1 MKLFS
6 PDRKNPTNG
15 VEAPQNAL
23 KKPGLEVP
31 AIPRPVSEAQN
42 SDQLTDAEL
51 AEMGLLPMR
60 PSRRR
65 TAAFSGLLGAVL
77 VAAVKLG
84 VSHAGAHEMHS
95 RRVQET
101 TQQAP
106 EVAPE
111 QPRSETQPAVQ
122 EQEGRIRVEAH
133 GMLEGIGM
141 TDQEFATRTRQ
152 VFAPFLREGTYR
164 FTFTNQSHHYT
175 PAYFGIHGDQGHQVH
190 AHGHGHDRG
199 TTHARPGTTN
209 SEGWFEMANHR
220 FVGEQGH
227 DITLRRDGL
236 DPTKDYMDIR
246 GFWSNALH
254 EVIHGLGH
262 ENKAA
267 FEARVRS
274 RHRVP
279 YPYTEHFLDVPH
291 GQTPDYGHMA
301 DEYRSKTYEMIFQVR
316 DIPPGSTVEAE
327 AIRVIRERFPEAS
340 TSVVRSDVQAA
351 LSLLPETRWVE
362 VIREYHEL
370 VKRSSDQFERQ
381 MLHRRIIS
389 QVPDAELASQLSHV
403 LDQGQRTLTGRIL
416 DHHEDTSE
424 PILVRELV
432 RDVREYH
439 QGLIHAI
446 EADMAAQHPEL
457 VPMLQAWKEMARFTS
472 ERGRFHR
479 GQLEAEERDN
489 EFATTV
495 RGRDVILRITDDHR
509 ISQFRFELQNVSPT
523 NFVQAWNRLSPEV
536 RDQLRPTLERMARLV
551 SHTEPLPDFFATR
564 AQQAQ
569 IQ

>member
-6 PDRKNPTNG
+6 PEGKKSTEPG
-15 VEAPQNAL
+15 EAP
-23 KKPGLEVP
+23 KKSPKAPFLEVSAVP
-31 AIPRPVSEAQN
+31 TSVPEAQEV
-42 SDQLTDAEL
+42 DQFTEAEL
-51 AEMGLLPMR
+51 ARLGLRSMR
-60 PSRRR
+60 PNHRK

-77 VAAVKLG
+77 VAAAKLG
-84 VSHAGAHEMHS
+84 VGHADTQDAHPRHL
-95 RRVQET
+95 QET
-101 TQQAP
+101 VQQAP
-106 EVAPE
+106 DVTPE
-111 QPRSETQPAVQ
+111 ESRAEAQTAVQ

-175 PAYFGIHGDQGHQVH
+175 PAYFGIHGDQGHSG
-190 AHGHGHDRG
+190 HGHGRG
-199 TTHARPGTTN
+199 VTQTRPNHESG
-209 SEGWFEMANHR
+209 GWYEMASHR

-236 DPTKDYMDIR
+236 DPTRDYMDIQ

-274 RHRVP
+274 RHRIP

-316 DIPPGSTVEAE
+316 NVPPGSTVEAE
-327 AIRVIRERFPEAS
+327 AVRVIRERFPGVS
-340 TSVVRSDVQAA
+340 TSVVRSDVRAA
-351 LSLLPETRWVE
+351 LSLLPDARWVE

-389 QVPDAELASQLSHV
+389 QVPDAELAAQLSQL
-403 LDQGQRTLTGRIL
+403 LDQGQRTLTARIL
-416 DHHEDTSE
+416 DHRENVSE

-439 QGLIHAI
+439 QGLIDGL
-446 EADMAAQHPEL
+446 EAEMARQHPEL
-457 VPMLQAWKEMARFTS
+457 VPMLQAWKDMARFTA

-479 GQLEAEERDN
+479 GQLEASERDD
-489 EFATTV
+489 EYATSG
-495 RGRDVILRITDDHR
+495 RGRDVVIRPMTDQYR
-509 ISQFRFELQNVSPT
+509 MSQFRFELQAVSPT

-536 RDQLRPTLERMARLV
+536 RAQIRPTLEQMARLV
-551 SHTEPLPDFFATR
+551 SHTEPLPPFFATR
-564 AQQAQ
+564 AEQAQ